1 MKVARLILAT
11 RIFFTLLAPN
21 YRESICQS
29 HCGKAS
35 SPTGKA
41 GVELLRPAPNDLL
54 HMWPVS
60 KRVNVSRRGDEDAR
74 LIEPIEGEVNAARA
88 D

>member
-21 YRESICQS
+21 YHESICQS

-35 SPTGKA
+35 SPKDVSSSA
-41 GVELLRPAPNDLL
+41 LNNFESLRAHNGLWRPQCRFSDPLNRGRHTSLTPAI
-54 HMWPVS
+54 S
-60 KRVNVSRRGDEDAR
+60 
-74 LIEPIEGEVNAARA
+74 
-88 D
+88 